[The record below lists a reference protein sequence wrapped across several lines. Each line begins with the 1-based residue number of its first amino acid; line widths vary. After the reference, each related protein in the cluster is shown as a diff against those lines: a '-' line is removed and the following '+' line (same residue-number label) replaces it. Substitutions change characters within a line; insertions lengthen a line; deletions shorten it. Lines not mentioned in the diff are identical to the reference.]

1 VVLIGVIWGA
11 WAYVHR
17 KPDAIPATKP
27 VRNSISQFAY
37 ASAAQYLSDDGL
49 LNKQGN
55 SNYSP
60 ASMWMALSMA
70 MQGAGGETKT
80 EMTQILNANKEL
92 SDKDYQSLMLSIN
105 GKYDGKSEMDTHNS
119 LWIDKQY
126 TPGAEFK
133 KSLQSRFDAE
143 TISADYSND
152 AANKMSKWIEK
163 NTKGMLKPD
172 IKIDEYERLSLINTV
187 YADGHWSKPFM
198 ESDTQDATFHGSQ
211 GDSKVAMMEQSA
223 CMDAVVGQ
231 GWQRVDK
238 KFDNG
243 GMLKIV
249 LPDQGALDVFVKS
262 PDVLHLLFSQEAGK
276 STVNLKMP
284 RFTIEN
290 TFQSEETKKAMEKL
304 GFTERSIKTKLISE
318 K

>member
-1 VVLIGVIWGA
+1 MVLIGVIWGA

-17 KPDAIPATKP
+17 KLDAIPATKP

-187 YADGHWSKPFM
+187 YADGH
-198 ESDTQDATFHGSQ
+198 
-211 GDSKVAMMEQSA
+211 
-223 CMDAVVGQ
+223 
-231 GWQRVDK
+231 
-238 KFDNG
+238 
-243 GMLKIV
+243 
-249 LPDQGALDVFVKS
+249 
-262 PDVLHLLFSQEAGK
+262 
-276 STVNLKMP
+276 
-284 RFTIEN
+284 
-290 TFQSEETKKAMEKL
+290 
-304 GFTERSIKTKLISE
+304 
-318 K
+318 